1 MKLNQSMKKAL
12 QIYTLLLFFAV
23 TTVGAQNVFEPAT
36 VSYTPEYDA
45 FLEKNLT
52 VGSDFYYLCAPSFSN
67 EYALSFHGD
76 TLIYIQANE
85 KDNIW
90 YSVNYKAPDTKA
102 KTKRYEMLISRED
115 RDIISDLMD
124 AATMTANF
132 YESRIGCDGTI
143 YSIRHMERIVTTWSP
158 IKESRTDRTV
168 MVMDSICHAV
178 KHHNRKMLSRQL
190 KSCRALT
197 SEFRQLYPIDYF
209 SPHKVTVGHEDEV
222 FVPDEFSLRSNSNIL
237 YLTVRVDESSE
248 PVSATESYIHSL
260 QDSVT
265 VWSRELFLNG
275 NDCRIYILLCDTTDA
290 RCVEYGCSNYYV
302 VIPRKKLCRS
312 LIFSIAALGN
322 GYYRLTDNNQW
333 QSIRREEYP
342 WWPNIFDML

>member
-36 VSYTPEYDA
+36 VSYTPEYGA
-45 FLEKNLT
+45 FLEKTLT
-52 VGSDFYYLCAPSFSN
+52 VGSDFYYLCAPSFNN
-67 EYALSFHGD
+67 EYALSIHGD
-76 TLIYIQANE
+76 TLIYIQADE

-90 YSVNYKAPDTKA
+90 YSVNYKARNAKA

-115 RDIISDLMD
+115 NKIISDLMD

-132 YESRIGCDGTI
+132 YESRIGFDGTSYAI
-143 YSIRHMERIVTTWSP
+143 SHIGRKVKTWSP
-158 IKESRTDRTV
+158 IKESRIGRTV
-168 MVMDSICHAV
+168 MAMDSICHAV
-178 KHHNRKMLSRQL
+178 KHHDRKMLSHQL
-190 KSCRALT
+190 NICRALT
-197 SEFRQLYPIDYF
+197 TEFRQLYPYEYF
-209 SPHKVTVGHEDEV
+209 FPEKGKNGHFEDDV
-222 FVPDEFSLRSNSNIL
+222 FIPSLHSNSRIL
-237 YLTVRVDESSE
+237 SLAVRIDKNKES
-248 PVSATESYIHSL
+248 VTEAVSYIYSL
-260 QDSVT
+260 QDSVA
-265 VWSRELFLNG
+265 VWSRGLFLNG

-302 VIPRKKLCRS
+302 VIPRKKLCRR

>member
-1 MKLNQSMKKAL
+1 MRKAL
-12 QIYTLLLFFAV
+12 HIYTLLLFFAATGV
-23 TTVGAQNVFEPAT
+23 EAQNVFEPAT
-36 VSYTPEYDA
+36 VDYSPEYTA
-45 FLEKNLT
+45 FLEKSLT
-52 VGSDFYYLCAPSFSN
+52 LGSGSYYLCTPSFSN

-168 MVMDSICHAV
+168 MVMDSICNAV
-178 KHHNRKMLSRQL
+178 KDHNRKMLSRQL

-197 SEFRQLYPIDYF
+197 SEFRQLYPYEYF
-209 SPHKVTVGHEDEV
+209 FPEKGKNGHFEDDV
-222 FVPDEFSLRSNSNIL
+222 FIPSLHSNSRIL
-237 YLTVRVDESSE
+237 SFAVRIDKNKES
-248 PVSATESYIHSL
+248 VTEAVSYIYSL
-260 QDSVT
+260 QDSVA

-302 VIPRKKLCRS
+302 VIPRKKLCRR

-333 QSIRREEYP
+333 MSVRREDYP
-342 WWPNIFDML
+342 WWPDFVTFF